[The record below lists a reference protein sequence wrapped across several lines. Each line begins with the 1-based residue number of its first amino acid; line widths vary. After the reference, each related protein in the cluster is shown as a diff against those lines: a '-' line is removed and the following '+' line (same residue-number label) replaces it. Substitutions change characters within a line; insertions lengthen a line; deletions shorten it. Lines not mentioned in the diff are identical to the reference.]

1 VTGLELATSRKTNM
15 QQKVTSQIGTTQI
28 SIDTGKI
35 AKLADG
41 AVIVS
46 CGDTMILASAV
57 SATAIRE
64 GQDFF
69 PLTVDYREKAAA
81 AGKFPGGYFKR
92 EGRPTEK
99 ETLTSRMIDRPLRPL
114 FPQGYFYDTQII
126 SILLSADGQNDPD
139 ILALNGA
146 SAALCVSDIP
156 FAGPVGA
163 VRVGRV
169 NGQFVANPTHSERE
183 QSDLD
188 LVYVGTENDVIM
200 IEGAA
205 NEVPEPEFVQA
216 LEFAHAHAREM
227 IRIQKQLAEQ
237 IGKPKREMPLLQVKP
252 ELLEVA
258 YQVAGDRIEG
268 ALYTEGKVARAKAID
283 GLREEVKTS
292 ILEKYPEADAFSI
305 SQAFDYIQKKAFR
318 ISILEKKKRVDGRG
332 YTDLRPI
339 NCEVG
344 VLPRAHG
351 SAIFQRGET
360 QALTLATLAPIEEA
374 QMIDAYGGGEQSKRF
389 ILHYNFPPFSVGE
402 TGRTGAPG
410 RREIGHGALAER
422 SLEPLV
428 PSENDFRYAIRV
440 SSEIMESNGSTS
452 MASVCGGML
461 ALMDAGVPMKGT
473 VAGISV
479 GLVTEHGED
488 RQLNRYELLT
498 DIIGSEDHFGD
509 MDFKVCGTD
518 AGITGY
524 QLDLKLPGI
533 SHKILGEAILRAK
546 EARTKILEIMR
557 RAIDKPRP
565 ELSRYAPRIETIKIN
580 PDKIGALIGPGGKT
594 IKGIVAETGA
604 EINIEDDGSVHI
616 YATSGE
622 SMARAK
628 EIIGGMTREIEIGTT
643 YQGRVVSTKEFGAFV
658 EVFPGKEGLVHISE
672 LADFRVKRTEDVAK
686 VGDIIWVKCI
696 GIDDKGRVKLSRKAA
711 LKERAEAETGQRQ
724 EDTTR

>member
-1 VTGLELATSRKTNM
+1 M
-15 QQKVTSQIGTTQI
+15 QHKVTAQIGATHI
-28 SIDTGKI
+28 SIETGKI

-46 CGDTMILASAV
+46 CGDTMVLASAV
-57 SATAIRE
+57 SATTIRE

-81 AGKFPGGYFKR
+81 AGKFPGGYFRR

-114 FPQGYFYDTQII
+114 FPQGYFYDTQVI
-126 SILLSADGQNDPD
+126 SLLLSADGENDPD

-156 FAGPVGA
+156 FGGPIGA

-169 NGQFVANPTHSERE
+169 NGQFVANPTHTERT

-205 NEVPEPEFVQA
+205 KELPEVEFVRA
-216 LEFAHAHAREM
+216 LEFAHGHAREM
-227 IRIQKQLAEQ
+227 IRIQKELAAQ
-237 IGKPKREMPLLQVKP
+237 VGKPKREMPLLQVNQ
-252 ELLEVA
+252 ELLEIA
-258 YQVAGDRIEG
+258 YRVAGDRIES
-268 ALYTEGKVARAKAID
+268 ALYTEGKVARAKAVD
-283 GLREEVKTS
+283 ALREEVKAA
-292 ILEKYPEADAFSI
+292 ILEKNPAADKFAI
-305 SQAFDYIQKKAFR
+305 SQAFDHVQKKAFR
-318 ISILEKKKRVDGRG
+318 ISILDKKKRVDGRASQ
-332 YTDLRPI
+332 DLRAI
-339 NCEVG
+339 SCEVG

-360 QALTLATLAPIEEA
+360 QALALATLAPIEEA

-422 SLEPLV
+422 SLEPVV
-428 PSENDFRYAIRV
+428 PSESDFRYAIRI

-461 ALMDAGVPMKGT
+461 ALMDAGVPVKAP

-479 GLVTEHGED
+479 GLVTEYGED
-488 RQLNRYELLT
+488 RQLQRYELLT

-509 MDFKVCGTD
+509 MDFKLCGTD

-533 SHKILGEAILRAK
+533 NHKIMAEAILRAK
-546 EARTKILEIMR
+546 EARTKILETMR
-557 RAIDKPRP
+557 GALDKPRP
-565 ELSRYAPRIETIKIN
+565 ELSKYAPRIETIKIN
-580 PDKIGALIGPGGKT
+580 PEKIGALIGPGGKT

-628 EIIGGMTREIEIGTT
+628 EIIGGMTREIEIGQTH
-643 YQGRVVSTKEFGAFV
+643 QGRVVSVKEFGAFV
-658 EVFPGKEGLVHISE
+658 EVFPGKDGLVHISE

-686 VGDIIWVKCI
+686 VGDMIWVKCI

-711 LKERAEAETGQRQ
+711 LKERAEAETGQRPDAAQ
-724 EDTTR
+724 VEGAPPSAP